1 MIMAM
6 HIHQGDK
13 LFENADKHSY
23 TLAIAMYTFDK
34 ETTESRYEN
43 ENGKA
48 NEQPNLAGKK

>member
-13 LFENADKHSY
+13 LFENADKH
-23 TLAIAMYTFDK
+23 THTHYTFDK

>member
-13 LFENADKHSY
+13 LFENADKH
-23 TLAIAMYTFDK
+23 TIAILYSYTFDK